1 VAGEN
6 LTPGTAQ
13 WASQGQAGRI
23 GGNQRFDL
31 DRFTQEVATEIG
43 VDPSKLSASG
53 LNPQQVRAYEA
64 NLHSS
69 TQKGGSR

>member
-1 VAGEN
+1 MAGEN

-13 WASQGQAGRI
+13 WASRGQAGRT
-23 GGNQRFDL
+23 GGSQRFNL

-43 VDPSKLSASG
+43 VDPANLSASG
-53 LNPQQVRAYEA
+53 LNPQQVRAYES

-69 TQKGGSR
+69 TQKSGSR

>member
-1 VAGEN
+1 M
-6 LTPGTAQ
+6 AQ

-43 VDPSKLSASG
+43 VDPSRLSASG
-53 LNPQQVRAYEA
+53 LSTEQVRAYES
-64 NLHSS
+64 NLHSAK
-69 TQKGGSR
+69 QKGGSR